1 MTKILAILLL
11 FPAFALAEGFNVTNI
26 SLMVPAVKEPPED
39 VKKAVHVTSESVAS
53 PDAENYRVTIASNL
67 TSRVVLVYL
76 TCSGKDAVIRR
87 VPLRMLPTKD
97 GGLYTVFVAKP
108 SPLWN
113 IVIRYAESGRQD
125 QAYDY
130 VFFSNDRR
138 PSCRKKKEP

>member
-1 MTKILAILLL
+1 MAI
-11 FPAFALAEGFNVTNI
+11 
-26 SLMVPAVKEPPED
+26 
-39 VKKAVHVTSESVAS
+39 
-53 PDAENYRVTIASNL
+53 PDAESYRVTIASNL

-76 TCSGKDAVIRR
+76 FCGGKDTVIRR

-113 IVIRYAESGRQD
+113 VVIRYVKSAQRD

-130 VFFSNDRR
+130 VFFGNDER
-138 PSCRKKKEP
+138 PSYRKKKEP